1 MKNLDKI
8 LSQKAKDYGDYEM
21 FWAQVAQIWT
31 AMLGKN
37 ISTNQAVAMMIA
49 MKSVRG
55 FNNPDHFD
63 SFLDAGGYAQIGQS
77 IIERNKDL

>member
-8 LSQKAKDYGDYEM
+8 LKQKSEDYGDYEH

-31 AMLGKN
+31 AMIGKN

-55 FNNPDHFD
+55 FNNPDHHD
-63 SFLDAGGYAQIGQS
+63 SFLDAGGYSQIGQS
-77 IIERNKDL
+77 IIERNVDL